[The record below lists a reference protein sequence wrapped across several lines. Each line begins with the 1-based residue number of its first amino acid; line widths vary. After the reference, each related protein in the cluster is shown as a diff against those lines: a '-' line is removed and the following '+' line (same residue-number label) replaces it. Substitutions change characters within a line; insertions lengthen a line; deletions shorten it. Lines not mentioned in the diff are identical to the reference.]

1 MPTLYSFLI
10 YLSELYYIFTICNRV
25 AETRKTHSVTKLKQL
40 FPSLKN
46 HVYFDMSINDC
57 EKYLVKLWIF
67 KQKNNRQKQTLF
79 YPLMCKGLERINFV
93 FCLSSQ
99 DLTRI
104 SGESWKRNLRI
115 VTIKLFVVE
124 TICLK
129 NVLLRLINMLVNI
142 LLDVSEKAPLSGRR
156 QSKRVTRV
164 AYNMNN
170 QKLQESKDEWH
181 ETQPYNW
188 NFFAAKTKQETDI

>member
-1 MPTLYSFLI
+1 
-10 YLSELYYIFTICNRV
+10 
-25 AETRKTHSVTKLKQL
+25 
-40 FPSLKN
+40 
-46 HVYFDMSINDC
+46 
-57 EKYLVKLWIF
+57 
-67 KQKNNRQKQTLF
+67 
-79 YPLMCKGLERINFV
+79 MCKGLERINFV
-93 FCLSSQ
+93 FCLSPQ
-99 DLTRI
+99 DLARI

-129 NVLLRLINMLVNI
+129 NVLERLINMLVNL

-164 AYNMNN
+164 AYNMDN

-181 ETQPYNW
+181 ETQPYNEISLQP
-188 NFFAAKTKQETDI
+188 KQKQETDI